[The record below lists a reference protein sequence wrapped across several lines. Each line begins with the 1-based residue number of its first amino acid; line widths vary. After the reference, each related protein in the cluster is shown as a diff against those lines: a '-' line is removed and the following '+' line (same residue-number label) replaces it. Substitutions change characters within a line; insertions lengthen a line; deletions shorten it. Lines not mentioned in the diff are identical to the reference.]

1 MSDWQAGHKLIH
13 PFNPEL
19 GTGVVR
25 AAKGRFIDVWF
36 PAVDREVTLN
46 AKDGGLKRLIM
57 RKGHKAMLLET
68 GEEVEIEQVAGDGD
82 SYLLYDGRTFPEGA
96 LWPLPPAVTPIDK
109 IAEGRIDGLRAF
121 RNTVDSLRLAS
132 LREAGGLGSFLGG
145 RIELFPH
152 QLHTALRATERDPV
166 RWLLADE
173 VGLGKTI
180 EACLILTALL
190 RTGRAEKALIVTP
203 DTLTIQWLGE
213 LWRKF
218 HTVFVLLDDERI
230 ADVVREYG
238 DDANPFDVY
247 PFTVASMRSFA
258 DNPMLGALAAGA
270 GLDVVVID
278 EAHRLLGGPAEVY
291 VTPLV
296 ESARHALLLTA
307 TPLQSDRVGFHRL
320 LTLLRPDA
328 VPPFEEFSAQIDRG
342 DCVVG
347 HTSSVRRSAVG
358 GLPPRVPMG
367 VDVGPAKARISDDPR
382 TAWLEDHVR
391 TSVAKDEKLLVFLRD
406 LPTLKALKKRLEL
419 QTQIRCAEFHEEMSS
434 ERRDVELAGF
444 RIGAGGVL
452 LCTEAGEEGRNFQ
465 FCDRMIHWDLPDDPV
480 ALEQRIGRL
489 DRIGR
494 DRDVEI
500 VYFRQ
505 EGAKPDKARLYERL
519 GLFERPSA
527 GLEPALVQVREA
539 LAAGDPDMDALVA
552 RVERDRATAS
562 EDVANV
568 LYADAYDGDAAI
580 TEEVMAKVPEDLES
594 AVQEF
599 VLHAADDLGFDVIE
613 KGDEVWYLEL
623 GAGGRV
629 DSLPGVPGDSRFLG
643 TFSRK
648 RAVEGTEL
656 EFFASGHPLVDG
668 LLGAVQDRDRGRA
681 AVLEFA
687 ADDTDID
694 PGALG
699 LLGLWVRPDR
709 TWAAT
714 VVDGDG
720 TPQPDWVDLLL
731 EDLSEAKAK
740 RAQDVQVG
748 PAWERGIKG
757 LGAKLLPPDE
767 SAELVAAA
775 FFKVEDD

>member
-1 MSDWQAGHKLIH
+1 MSDWQAGHKLVH

-25 AAKGRFIDVWF
+25 AVQGRFIDVWF

-46 AKDGGLKRLIM
+46 ARDGGLKRLVM
-57 RKGHKAMLLET
+57 RKGSKAMLLET
-68 GEEVEIEQVAGDGD
+68 GDEVEIEAAQEDGD
-82 SYLLYDGRTFPEGA
+82 SYLLYDGRVFPEGA
-96 LWPLPPAVTPIDK
+96 LWPLPPSVTPIDR

-121 RNTVDSLRLAS
+121 RNTIDALRLAS
-132 LREAGGLGSFLGG
+132 LREAAGLGSFLGG
-145 RIELFPH
+145 RIDLFPH
-152 QLHTALRATERDPV
+152 QLHTALQATERDPV

-180 EACLILTALL
+180 EACLILTSLL
-190 RTGRAEKALIVTP
+190 RTGRAEKALVVAP

-230 ADVVREYG
+230 EDVAKEYG
-238 DDANPFDVY
+238 EDVNPFDVY
-247 PFTVASMRSFA
+247 PFAVASMKQFA
-258 DNPMLGALAAGA
+258 ADPRLGALAAGA
-270 GLDVVVID
+270 GLDVVVVD
-278 EAHRLLGGPAEVY
+278 EAHRLLGGPAEAW

-296 ESARHALLLTA
+296 QSARHALLLTA
-307 TPLQSDRVGFHRL
+307 TPLQADRKGFHRL
-320 LTLLRPDA
+320 LTLLRPDD
-328 VPPFEEFSAQIDRG
+328 VPPFDEFDAQMDRG
-342 DCVVG
+342 EAVVH

-358 GLPPRVPMG
+358 GLPPRVPMP
-367 VDVGPAKARISDDPR
+367 VDVGPATKKVLEDPR
-382 TAWLEDHVR
+382 TVWLEDHVR
-391 TSVAKDEKLLVFLRD
+391 TSAAKGEKLLLFLRD
-406 LPTLKALKKRLEL
+406 AAALKKLKKHL
-419 QTQIRCAEFHEEMSS
+419 QLRTQVACAEFHEQMSS
-434 ERRDVELAGF
+434 ERRDVELATF
-444 RIGAGGVL
+444 RTQHGGVL

-465 FCDRMIHWDLPDDPV
+465 FCDRMIHWDLPNDPV

-500 VYFRQ
+500 IYFRQ
-505 EGAKPDKARLYERL
+505 EGASPDKARLYERL

-539 LAAGDPDMDALVA
+539 LEAGDPDLDDLVA
-552 RVERDRATAS
+552 AVTQARADAET
-562 EDVANV
+562 DVAKV
-568 LYADAYDGDAAI
+568 LYADAYDGDETVTA
-580 TEEVMAKVPEDLES
+580 EVMARIPDDLES
-594 AVQEF
+594 AVRDF

-613 KGDEVWYLEL
+613 KGEDVWYLEL

-643 TFSRK
+643 TFTRAK
-648 RAVEGTEL
+648 AVEGTEL

-681 AVLEFA
+681 AVLELE

-694 PGALG
+694 AGVIG
-699 LLGLWVRPDR
+699 ILGLWLRPDR

-714 VVDGDG
+714 AIDG
-720 TPQPDWVDLLL
+720 TGRPQPDWPELLI
-731 EDLSEAKAK
+731 EDFAEDKAK
-740 RAQDVQVG
+740 RSADVDVG
-748 PAWERGIKG
+748 PAWARGIRG
-757 LGAKLLPPDE
+757 LGSKLVPPDE

-775 FFKVEDD
+775 FFKVEEA